1 MTRVREKRCDR
12 CQTPA
17 SVLYRVQIDASGTWQ
32 LVCDDCWPSVRQ
44 ANPHYV
50 YGGTW
55 KARKR
60 H

>member
-1 MTRVREKRCDR
+1 MTRVREKHCDR
-12 CQTPA
+12 CQTQA
-17 SVLYRVQIDASGTWQ
+17 TVLYRVQIDASGRWQ
-32 LVCDDCWPSVRQ
+32 FVCDACWPIVQ
-44 ANPHYV
+44 TDNPNYV